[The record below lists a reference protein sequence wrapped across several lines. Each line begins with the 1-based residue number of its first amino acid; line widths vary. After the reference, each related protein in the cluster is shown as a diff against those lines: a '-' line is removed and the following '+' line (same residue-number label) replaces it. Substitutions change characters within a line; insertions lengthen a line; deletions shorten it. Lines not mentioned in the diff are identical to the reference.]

1 MSLLLKLL
9 VVLLAGVGTIYLGIT
24 IADRMPP
31 IDYLDAKAMAVSVPQ
46 GGTID
51 VHFDVYRYRI
61 CPSVKATRLLTDSAG
76 DVHVISN
83 YTTATQT
90 RPGREAYDRTITI
103 PEAAA
108 VGNAVYNI
116 KILFA
121 CNWVHNLG
129 WPVEVTSPPIF
140 FRVTP
145 SETLGL
151 VLPPSPQDK

>member
-1 MSLLLKLL
+1 MSGFWKLL
-9 VVLLAGVGTIYLGIT
+9 VLGLACVGAIYLGIT
-24 IADRMPP
+24 VSDRSAP
-31 IDYLDAKAMAVSVPQ
+31 IDYLDARAMAVSVPQ

-51 VHFDVYRYRI
+51 IHFDVYRYRI
-61 CPSVKATRLLTDSAG
+61 CEPVKATRLLTDSAG

-83 YTTATQT
+83 YTTATMT

-103 PEAAA
+103 PEAVA
-108 VGNAVYNI
+108 VGDAVYNI

-121 CNWVHNLG
+121 CNWFQNIG

-145 SETLGL
+145 AE
-151 VLPPSPQDK
+151 PPLTPQEPQQ

>member
-1 MSLLLKLL
+1 MTGFWKLL
-9 VVLLAGVGTIYLGIT
+9 IVILAAVGTIYLGIT
-24 IADRMPP
+24 VSDRTPP
-31 IDYLDAKAMAVSVPQ
+31 IDYLDARAMAASVPQ

-61 CPSVKATRLLTDSAG
+61 CPSPKATRLLTDSAG

-83 YTTATQT
+83 YTTATLT

-103 PEAAA
+103 PEAVA
-108 VGNAVYNI
+108 VGNAVYSI
-116 KILFA
+116 KILFS
-121 CNWVHNLG
+121 CNWFQNAIG

-145 SETLGL
+145 AELPL
-151 VLPPSPQDK
+151 VPKELQQ